1 MMSCWR
7 TNYPIENAYISEF
20 YPDTNFG
27 GSPYLYVRNNAGDD
41 YESLLKFEVHHF
53 RPFEEDGLFD
63 DRDHFEDDDDR
74 FFCRRFV
81 SRRVLRYTLRL
92 WIYRNDIPSTIMLYA
107 YEALDNW
114 NENTVTWNTQPA
126 AGAVPIGSV
135 EVDSGQTGW
144 IEIDL
149 GNLSGKHGPIS
160 ILLRSNTSN
169 NGLLAFYSNNFTDS
183 AFWPQLLASFSEDE
197 AEKPIVAVSGP
208 PIQISPDLIHVRRRR
223 HDHDH
228 CHDRHFDRDCDRH
241 FDRDCDRKRDRDRH
255 CRRRIRRRRKPCRR
269 WNND

>member
-41 YESLLKFEVHHF
+41 YESLLKFEVHHIG
-53 RPFEEDGLFD
+53 PFEEEGLFD
-63 DRDHFEDDDDR
+63 DRDRFEDEDDR

-81 SRRVLRYTLRL
+81 GRRVLRFTLRL
-92 WIYRNDIPSTIMLYA
+92 WIFRNDLPSTILLTA
-107 YEALDNW
+107 YEARDNW

-135 EVDSGQTGW
+135 EVDPGQTGW

-149 GNLSGKHGPIS
+149 GNLSGRHGPIS
-160 ILLRSNTSN
+160 ILLRSNTPN
-169 NGLLAFYSNNFTDS
+169 NGLLALYSNNFEDS
-183 AFWPQLLASFSEDE
+183 SFWPQLLASFTEDE

-208 PIQISPDLIHVRRRR
+208 PIQISPDLIHVRRPR
-223 HDHDH
+223 HDDD
-228 CHDRHFDRDCDRH
+228 HDRC
-241 FDRDCDRKRDRDRH
+241 RDRDRVRDRFRDRFRS
-255 CRRRIRRRRKPCRR
+255 CRRGTRSRRRCRR
-269 WNND
+269 WND